1 VTPDLIYRYQVKDR
15 TLEDV
20 LAADLKAL
28 NCMQQVNILCFKG
41 FKLLDIC
48 NLHGSRATPVAYLAA
63 LFFFIAGYFNFE
75 IKFICRAATK
85 HGE

>member
-28 NCMQQVNILCFKG
+28 NCMQQVNIVHIF
-41 FKLLDIC
+41 IC
-48 NLHGSRATPVAYLAA
+48 VLKDFNCWIYATYVAFVLRR
-63 LFFFIAGYFNFE
+63 LPIWPHFFVVGDFNFG
-75 IKFICRAATK
+75 I
-85 HGE
+85 